1 VAVVLGVLN
10 VLRQA
15 RLLKRCNRRAERYK
29 DRRMIWDS
37 RRRSSCTA
45 T

>member
-15 RLLKRCNRRAERYK
+15 RLLKRCNAGQNDTKIEG
-29 DRRMIWDS
+29 
-37 RRRSSCTA
+37 
-45 T
+45 